1 MAQIQ
6 VLNSYLQLDA
16 DGDINQGGA
25 VNMMDLFIATQ
36 MVLGLKTPTAEE
48 FLRGDVAPL
57 NAGVPD
63 LDAVINTADLMLIQR
78 DFFGPVSF

>member
-16 DGDINQGGA
+16 DGDINQGGV

-48 FLRGDVAPL
+48 LLHGDVAPL

-63 LDAVINTADLMLIQR
+63 LDAVINTADLMLIQN
-78 DFFGPVSF
+78 FFWTG